1 MNCVLHRTKGAA
13 EEEEEE
19 EKEREKEAERQEE
32 ERAKGGGG
40 KDRKIKFEMVACN
53 LRTWETEAGG
63 LTSMRQE

>member
-1 MNCVLHRTKGAA
+1 MLHRTKGTA

-40 KDRKIKFEMVACN
+40 KDRKIKFEMVAYACN

-63 LTSMRQE
+63 LASMRQE

>member
-1 MNCVLHRTKGAA
+1 MLHRTKGAA

-32 ERAKGGGG
+32 EEGERRRRKGQ
-40 KDRKIKFEMVACN
+40 KKFEMVAYACN
-53 LRTWETEAGG
+53 LRTWETEAAV